1 MKHAETRTVPYTP
14 EQMFALVADVE
25 RYPEFLPWVIGAR
38 VNRRNDTQLTAELIV
53 GFKMIRESYVS
64 QVTLTPHHQV
74 DVAYERGPFKHL
86 TNQWKFSEVEE
97 GCRIDFFLDF
107 EFRSRLLQRLI
118 GGLFNEAVRKMVGA
132 FETRARKLYGT
143 PGTLPD
149 ATGEPA

>member
-74 DVAYERGPFKHL
+74 DVAYERGPFKRL

-97 GCRIDFFLDF
+97 GCRIEFFLDF

-132 FETRARKLYGT
+132 FETRARKLYGK

>member
-1 MKHAETRTVPYTP
+1 MKHSETRIIPYTP

-38 VNRRNDTQLTAELIV
+38 VTRHDEARLTAELIV

-64 QVTLTPHHQV
+64 KVTLEHPHRI
-74 DVAYERGPFKHL
+74 DVAYERGPFRRL
-86 TNQWKFSEVEE
+86 TNQWSFSAVPE
-97 GCRIDFFLDF
+97 GCRIDFYLDF

-118 GGLFNEAVRKMVGA
+118 GALFNEAVRKMVGA
-132 FETRARKLYGT
+132 FETRARKLYGQ
-143 PGTLPD
+143 PGQLPD